1 MKRLDGKVALVLGAA
16 GKGNMGQVIAARFV
30 AEGAK
35 VAVAGRNR
43 AELDRFAGTIGGG
56 AAFDCDVTSK
66 ADIQALVAGVIGRFG
81 RIDIAVNATG
91 WGKGAPFA
99 ELSDADLD
107 GMIAIQL
114 KGPYHFLAALSGV
127 MGEGGSIIQISS
139 ATSRLMVPDYAA
151 YQATKAGVDHLIRVF
166 ANDFGPKGIRANTIS
181 PGFTETPMTADA
193 FAIPGLADA
202 FVAKYPLGRVG
213 TSDDIAAAAVWLAS
227 DECFMTGEN
236 LQVNGGL
243 SLRGNPTAAEMGAA
257 IEKASRSAA

>member
-1 MKRLDGKVALVLGAA
+1 MPRLMGKFAVVLGAA
-16 GKGNMGQVIAARFV
+16 GRDNMGQVIARRFAR
-30 AEGAK
+30 EGAT
-35 VAVAGRNR
+35 VAVAGRHR
-43 AELDRFAGTIGGG
+43 DELDRLAGEIGG
-56 AAFDCDVTSK
+56 AAFVCDITRK
-66 ADIQALVAGVIGRFG
+66 ADLAALVDGVVARFG

-99 ELSDADLD
+99 ELSEEDLD
-107 GMIAIQL
+107 RIIAIQF
-114 KGPYHFLAALSGV
+114 KGPYQFLQLLSRA
-127 MGEGGSIIQISS
+127 MGEGGSVIQISS

-151 YQATKAGVDHLIRVF
+151 YQGTKAGTDQLIRVF

-193 FAIPGLADA
+193 FAIPGLVEA
-202 FVAKYPLGRVG
+202 FVEKYPLGRAG

-243 SLRGNPTAAEMGAA
+243 SLRGNPTAAEIGAA
-257 IEKASRSAA
+257 IRRATTPA

>member
-1 MKRLDGKVALVLGAA
+1 MKTLEGKVALVLGAA
-16 GKGNMGQVIAARFV
+16 GKDNMGQVIARRF
-30 AEGAK
+30 ADEGAQI
-35 VAVAGRNR
+35 AVAGRNR
-43 AELDRFAGTIGGG
+43 EELDRLAESIGG
-56 AAFDCDVTSK
+56 AAFTCDITRK
-66 ADIQALVAGVIGRFG
+66 NDLQAMVDGVVARFG
-81 RIDIAVNATG
+81 RLDIAVNATG

-99 ELSDADLD
+99 DLSEEDLD
-107 GMIAIQL
+107 QMIAIQF
-114 KGPYHFLAALSGV
+114 KGPYQLLQMLSQV
-127 MGEGGSIIQISS
+127 MGEGGSVIQISS

-151 YQATKAGVDHLIRVF
+151 YQGTKAGVDQLIRVF

-243 SLRGNPTAAEMGAA
+243 SLRGNPSGAEIGAA
-257 IEKASRSAA
+257 IEKASGG